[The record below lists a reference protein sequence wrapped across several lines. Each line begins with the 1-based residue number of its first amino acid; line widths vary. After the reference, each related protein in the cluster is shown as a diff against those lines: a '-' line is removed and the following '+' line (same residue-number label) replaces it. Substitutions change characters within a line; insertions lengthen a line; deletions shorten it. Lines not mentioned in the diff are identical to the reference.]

1 LLIKVKIVINK
12 KIALRSAIVAATIL
26 PSLAMASGY
35 KLNEQSAAGMGTAHA
50 GRAAMAEDASV
61 VFYNP
66 AAMTEL
72 DRAQLTAGFTYI
84 NGTGEFTGDGTDV
97 AGATITGADDGDA
110 YSNGGNYLGESFI
123 PFFYY
128 ARPINEKMSVG
139 LGVFTP
145 FGTKTNYED
154 DFVGGGFADE
164 TSLISLEIAPTFA
177 YKVNDQLSIGGG
189 IDIVYMEGLLSK
201 FSDTVPYIAAA
212 AAGYK
217 ATYDGNI
224 AGGATEAQATAAA
237 EAAVGGLKADS
248 PLLNDGFENHYE
260 VKGDDWGVGWNF
272 GAYYQLSEATTL
284 GFTYRSEIEFELE
297 GDSTFEKEFKYY
309 NPSANDGAG
318 GMETFGNI
326 RPQASKVPLTTPASA
341 TLAVTHQFNDEL
353 LLQAGATWT
362 GWSSF
367 KSFDVIATEN
377 TAGLADGVD
386 ISDVSEILN
395 GLNDNYIG
403 HIDERWVDVWAV
415 ALGGTYQLND
425 KLALRAGYAYDQS
438 PVRDEFR
445 TARVPSSDR
454 QWVTLGAGYTV
465 DQNLSFDV
473 AAGYLFMY
481 PMDLK
486 EVNKDLDNN
495 PTSSKTSVTGEYE
508 IDVFGLSA
516 QVNYKF

>member
-1 LLIKVKIVINK
+1 MINK
-12 KIALRSAIVAATIL
+12 KIALRSAIVAASLL
-26 PSLAMASGY
+26 PTLAMASGY

-84 NGTGEFTGDGTDV
+84 KGHGDF
-97 AGATITGADDGDA
+97 DGSSVNAAQLPSSFEGYGD
-110 YSNGGNYLGESFI
+110 GGNYLGEAFI

-128 ARPINEKMSVG
+128 VRPINEKLSLG

-145 FGTKTNYED
+145 FGTHTDYD
-154 DFVGGGFADE
+154 DNFAGAGFADE
-164 TSLISLEIAPTFA
+164 TSLKSMEIAPTFA

-201 FSDTVPYIAAA
+201 ATDLIPFNPDPSAPAAL
-212 AAGYK
+212 
-217 ATYDGNI
+217 
-224 AGGATEAQATAAA
+224 Q
-237 EAAVGGLKADS
+237 S
-248 PLLNDGFENHYE
+248 PSNAGFETHFE
-260 VKGDDWGVGWNF
+260 VSGDDWGYGWNI
-272 GAYYQLSEATTL
+272 GAYYKLSEATTL
-284 GFTYRSEIEFELE
+284 GFTYRSEIDITLE
-297 GDSTFEKEFKYY
+297 GDAGFADQSNLDFYVSSAGVLASQAFGTTF
-309 NPSANDGAG
+309 NSRD
-318 GMETFGNI
+318 
-326 RPQASKVPLTTPASA
+326 QAAEVPLTTPASA

-367 KSFDVIATEN
+367 QNFDVLATEN
-377 TAGLADGVD
+377 VAASDDATGGLGDGYADVSDLAGLG
-386 ISDVSEILN
+386 
-395 GLNDNYIG
+395 GNYIG

-415 ALGGTYQLND
+415 AFGGTYQLND

-454 QWVTLGAGYTV
+454 QWVTLGAGYKV
-465 DQNLSFDV
+465 DQDLSFDV

-481 PMDLK
+481 PMDLN
-486 EVNKDLDNN
+486 EVNKNVDN
-495 PTSSKTSVTGEYE
+495 TQKDAASVTGEYE

>member
-1 LLIKVKIVINK
+1 MINK
-12 KIALRSAIVAATIL
+12 KIALRSAIVAASLL
-26 PSLAMASGY
+26 PTLAMASGY

-72 DRAQLTAGFTYI
+72 DRAQMSAGFTYI
-84 NGTGEFTGDGTDV
+84 NGYGEFDGTATDV
-97 AGATITGADDGDA
+97 AGQPITADDDA
-110 YSNGGNYLGESFI
+110 YSDGGNFLGESFI

-128 ARPINEKMSVG
+128 ARPINEKVSVG

-164 TSLISLEIAPTFA
+164 TSLISFEIAPTIA
-177 YKVNDQLSIGGG
+177 YQVNDQFSIGGG
-189 IDIVYMEGLLSK
+189 LDIVYMEGLLSK
-201 FSDTVPYIAAA
+201 SVDSIP
-212 AAGYK
+212 
-217 ATYDGNI
+217 
-224 AGGATEAQATAAA
+224 GAVNPAFA
-237 EAAVGGLKADS
+237 
-248 PLLNDGFENHYE
+248 GFENHYE
-260 VKGDDWGVGWNF
+260 VKGDDWGVGWNI
-272 GAYYQLSEATTL
+272 GAFYKLSEATTL

-297 GDSTFEKEFKYY
+297 GDSEFEKEFKYF
-309 NPSANDGAG
+309 NQAANSGAG
-318 GMETFGNI
+318 GIDTFGNI

-377 TAGLADGVD
+377 TGPMVQHPTLGLVPSDGVID
-386 ISDVSEILN
+386 ISDVSQIN
-395 GLNDNYIG
+395 GLEDGYIG
-403 HIDERWVDVWAV
+403 HIDERWVDVWAI

-438 PVRDEFR
+438 PVRDEYR

-454 QWVTLGAGYTV
+454 QWVTVGAGYKV

-481 PMDLK
+481 PMDLSEK
-486 EVNKDLDNN
+486 NKNLDNVEIGAA
-495 PTSSKTSVTGEYE
+495 SVTGEYE

>member
-1 LLIKVKIVINK
+1 M
-12 KIALRSAIVAATIL
+12 AASIL

-84 NGTGEFTGDGTDV
+84 NGNGEFDGK
-97 AGATITGADDGDA
+97 ATNVGGFDITGADDTDP

-139 LGVFTP
+139 LGIFTP

-164 TSLISLEIAPTFA
+164 TSLISMEIAPTFA
-177 YKVNDQLSIGGG
+177 YKVNDKLSIGGG
-189 IDIVYMEGLLSK
+189 LDIVYMEGLLSK
-201 FSDTVPYIAAA
+201 FVDAVPYSAAA
-212 AAGYK
+212 DAGYK
-217 ATYDGNI
+217 ATYAGNI
-224 AGGATEAQATAAA
+224 AAGATDAQATAAA
-237 EAAVGGLKADS
+237 EAAVNGLTADS
-248 PLLNDGFENHYE
+248 PILDSANAGFENHYE

-272 GAYYQLSEATTL
+272 GAYYQLTEATTL

-297 GDSTFEKEFKYY
+297 GDSKFDREFKYY
-309 NPSANDGAG
+309 DKTSGSVNS
-318 GMETFGNI
+318 FGNI

-341 TLAVTHQFNDEL
+341 TLAVTHQYNDEL

-377 TAGLADGVD
+377 TDPMVPHPADPTKVVPSDGVID
-386 ISDVSEILN
+386 ISDVSQIN
-395 GLNDNYIG
+395 GLKDGYIG

-415 ALGGTYQLND
+415 AFGGTYQLND

-465 DQNLSFDV
+465 NQDLSFDV

-481 PMDLK
+481 PMDLSEK
-486 EVNKDLDNN
+486 NKNLDNQEIGDA
-495 PTSSKTSVTGEYE
+495 SVTGEYE